1 MQSRK
6 KYLLLQVLVTGF
18 LKKMSVFVKYYGSMK
33 NLDKK
38 RQLIFGKNILRLRME
53 KGLSQDEVAARCRV
67 TKGSLSVIEN
77 GGRNFSFTTLLALAK
92 ALEVNPRELLDVDFE
107 LEKD

>member
-1 MQSRK
+1 MWK
-6 KYLLLQVLVTGF
+6 HKNE
-18 LKKMSVFVKYYGSMK
+18 MK

-38 RQLIFGKNILRLRME
+38 RQLIFGKNLLRLRTK

-77 GGRNFSFTTLLALAK
+77 GGRNFSFTTLLALAE
-92 ALEVNPRELLDVDFE
+92 ALEVQPKELLDIDFN
-107 LEKD
+107 LGSD

>member
-1 MQSRK
+1 M
-6 KYLLLQVLVTGF
+6 
-18 LKKMSVFVKYYGSMK
+18 LKK
-33 NLDKK
+33 LDSK
-38 RQLIFGKNILRLRME
+38 RQILFGKNLLRIRNE

-92 ALEVNPRELLDVDFE
+92 ALEVQPKELLDLDFD
-107 LEKD
+107 LN